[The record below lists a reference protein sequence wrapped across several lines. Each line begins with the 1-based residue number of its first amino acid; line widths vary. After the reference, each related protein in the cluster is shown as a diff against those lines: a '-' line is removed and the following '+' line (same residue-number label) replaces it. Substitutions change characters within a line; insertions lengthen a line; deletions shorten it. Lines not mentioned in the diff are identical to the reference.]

1 MNCILPKISAENTKK
16 IGNDQIPVSEES
28 VQKQSILDE
37 SSGPNLIQ
45 TQLSRCDDQIGSIS
59 AGLTS
64 NGPLVVSMTSDESF
78 IKKSITDES
87 STQIQKKNTNF
98 ADKQRNEESNEIST
112 DFKNCDTASPLPEKH
127 HVIKQVMTSSDLGCE
142 GDNKPSLLCNM
153 APELTPKSTLGREP
167 GV

>member
-1 MNCILPKISAENTKK
+1 MNCILTKISAAKTKK

-28 VQKQSILDE
+28 PQKQSILDE
-37 SSGPNLIQ
+37 SSRQNLIK
-45 TQLSRCDDQIGSIS
+45 THLSICDDQIGFVSS
-59 AGLTS
+59 RLTS
-64 NGPLVVSMTSDESF
+64 NGPLVVSMTSNESF

-98 ADKQRNEESNEIST
+98 ADKQRNEESNEIPT
-112 DFKNCDTASPLPEKH
+112 DFKNCDTASPLSEKH

-142 GDNKPSLLCNM
+142 GDNEPSLLCNL